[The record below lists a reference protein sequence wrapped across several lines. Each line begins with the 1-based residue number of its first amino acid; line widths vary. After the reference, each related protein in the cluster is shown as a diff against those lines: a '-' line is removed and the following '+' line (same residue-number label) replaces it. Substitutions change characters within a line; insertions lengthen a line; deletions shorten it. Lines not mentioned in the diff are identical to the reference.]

1 MDQSMPTGHHP
12 RLYGSF
18 EFHSRGMQGKSYR
31 CRSRLTREEHI
42 CRPGRM
48 LYFSMFYMFWPYK
61 IMILPDLTRFY
72 CKKSGCHG
80 ISLQKWGVE
89 HQTWGFTNQKWGIS
103 EAKEGYSI
111 HPISLAGG
119 FHSRYFSSMTIPT
132 LYTVPL
138 RFGKDDSVKMFG
150 TFVQILP
157 DFDKLGGRLAGQM
170 YNDVYI
176 YI

>member
-48 LYFSMFYMFWPYK
+48 RYFSIFYMFWPYK

-72 CKKSGCHG
+72 YKKSGCHG
-80 ISLQKWGVE
+80 ISLQKSGLSIK
-89 HQTWGFTNQKWGIS
+89 HGDLLMGIS

-138 RFGKDDSVKMFG
+138 RFGKDDSV
-150 TFVQILP
+150 L
-157 DFDKLGGRLAGQM
+157 KLFWDVRRTDITRLWETWRSPCRS
-170 YNDVYI
+170 DVPSGKLT
-176 YI
+176 

>member
-1 MDQSMPTGHHP
+1 MSWDFTAKM
-12 RLYGSF
+12 
-18 EFHSRGMQGKSYR
+18 
-31 CRSRLTREEHI
+31 
-42 CRPGRM
+42 
-48 LYFSMFYMFWPYK
+48 
-61 IMILPDLTRFY
+61 
-72 CKKSGCHG
+72 
-80 ISLQKWGVE
+80 GVE

-138 RFGKDDSVKMFG
+138 RFGKDDSVKTFG
-150 TFVQILP
+150 TFVQKLP

-170 YNDVYI
+170 YNDVYRCI
-176 YI
+176 NRICLQASVQGQSSCSLRSGESRGGDAPWSWASCHPTGREVPITY